1 MCVCFFS
8 KDHHSQ
14 PQKDQK
20 KDTVSNSEMTAF
32 YFFHRD
38 FPNVCIPDSSA
49 TLLRRYSAPNLSL
62 HREMSKNIPLQDS
75 QKGQIISLDARTSL
89 MFGSILRYTSTNLQF
104 SSLLFK
110 AKNQCHVKL
119 WHKFSLVSRERVP
132 YYILNPVRG
141 FPNHNRQIAANE
153 AITYDL
159 AARYCGHQ

>member
-49 TLLRRYSAPNLSL
+49 TLSRRYSAPNLSL
-62 HREMSKNIPLQDS
+62 HREMSKDIPLQDS
-75 QKGQIISLDARTSL
+75 QKGQIISLDVRTSL
-89 MFGSILRYTSTNLQF
+89 MVQF
-104 SSLLFK
+104 SDTPALTFNFPVYYSKQKTNAMLSYGTNSLSCLV
-110 AKNQCHVKL
+110 NECRII
-119 WHKFSLVSRERVP
+119 FSIR
-132 YYILNPVRG
+132 
-141 FPNHNRQIAANE
+141 
-153 AITYDL
+153 
-159 AARYCGHQ
+159 